1 MREPVARR
9 ARLTREG
16 PRTQSASGMNDRTAS
31 NWAVLSIAAALVTI
45 GLKVTA
51 WKLTGSVGL
60 LSDAAESGVNLL
72 AALVAFWALRRAS
85 RPADATYAFGQT
97 KAEYFASGFEG
108 LMILAASVAIAVA
121 AVERLKRL
129 QPIENVGLGLV
140 ISALASLVNGG
151 TAFLLLRAGKRL
163 RSITLRADAQH
174 LLTDVWTSA
183 GVILGVLLVRLTG
196 WLILD
201 PIVALL
207 VAANIVYTAVRL
219 LQETGHGLLDR
230 AIGDDEQAAMAEAL
244 DPFHARGIVLH
255 DIRTRRAGPRHFI
268 QMHVLVPGTW
278 TVKQGHD
285 VCEEIE
291 RGVASALPGST
302 ITTHLEPVEDPS
314 SWDDRGLDRH
324 L

>member
-1 MREPVARR
+1 M
-9 ARLTREG
+9 
-16 PRTQSASGMNDRTAS
+16 SDRSTS
-31 NWAVLSIAAALVTI
+31 NWALLSIAAALATI
-45 GLKVTA
+45 ALKVWA

-85 RPADATYAFGQT
+85 RPADSTYAFGQT

-108 LMILAASVAIAVA
+108 LMILAASVAIAVM
-121 AVERLKRL
+121 AVERLQNL
-129 QPIENVGLGLV
+129 QAIENVGLGLA
-140 ISALASLVNGG
+140 ISVAASAVNGAV
-151 TAFLLLRAGKRL
+151 AFVLLREGRRL

-183 GVILGVLLVRLTG
+183 GVLVGVLLVKLTG

-201 PIVALL
+201 PVVALL

-219 LQETGHGLLDR
+219 LQETGYGLLDR
-230 AIGDDEQAAMAEAL
+230 AIGEDEQSAL
-244 DPFHARGIVLH
+244 SLALATFHDRGIVLH

-278 TVKQGHD
+278 SVKQGHD

-291 RGVASALPGST
+291 RGVAGALPGST
-302 ITTHLEPVEDPS
+302 VTTHLEPLEDPS
-314 SWDDRGLDRH
+314 SWDDRGLDKH

>member
-1 MREPVARR
+1 MSDR
-9 ARLTREG
+9 
-16 PRTQSASGMNDRTAS
+16 SAST
-31 NWAVLSIAAALVTI
+31 WALLSIAAAIVTI
-45 GLKVTA
+45 ALKVWA

-72 AALVAFWALRRAS
+72 AAIVAYWALRRAS

-108 LMILAASVAIAVA
+108 LMILAASAAIAVT
-121 AVERLKRL
+121 AVERLRNL
-129 QPIENVGLGLV
+129 HAIENVGLGLG
-140 ISALASLVNGG
+140 ISVLASAVNAGV
-151 TAFLLLRAGKRL
+151 AAVLLREARRL

-183 GVILGVLLVRLTG
+183 GVLVGVLLVKLTG
-196 WLILD
+196 WLVLD
-201 PIVALL
+201 PVVALL
-207 VAANIVYTAVRL
+207 VAANIIYTAVKL
-219 LQETGHGLLDR
+219 LQETADGLLDR
-230 AIGDDEQAAMAEAL
+230 AIGENEQKALTAEL
-244 DPFHARGIVLH
+244 SPFQARGIVLH

-268 QMHVLVPGTW
+268 QMHVLVPGSW

-291 RGVASALPGST
+291 RGVAGALPGST
-302 ITTHLEPVEDPS
+302 VTTHLEPLEDPS
-314 SWDDRGLDRH
+314 SWDDRGFDRH

>member
-1 MREPVARR
+1 M
-9 ARLTREG
+9 
-16 PRTQSASGMNDRTAS
+16 SDRSAS
-31 NWAVLSIAAALVTI
+31 NWALLSIAAAVVTI
-45 GLKVTA
+45 GLKVCA

-85 RPADATYAFGQT
+85 RPADSTYAFGQT

-108 LMILAASVAIAVA
+108 LMILAASVAIAVT
-121 AVERLKRL
+121 AVERLRNL
-129 QPIENVGLGLV
+129 QPIQNVGLGLG
-140 ISALASLVNGG
+140 ISVLASAVNG
-151 TAFLLLRAGKRL
+151 AVAWILLREGKRL

-183 GVILGVLLVRLTG
+183 GVLVGVLLVRVTG
-196 WLILD
+196 WLVLD

-219 LQETGHGLLDR
+219 LQETGYGLLDK
-230 AIGDDEQAAMAEAL
+230 AIGEDEQAALSAAL
-244 DPFHARGIVLH
+244 APFHERGIVLH

-268 QMHVLVPGTW
+268 QMHVLVTGSW

-291 RGVASALPGST
+291 RGVAAALPGST
-302 ITTHLEPVEDPS
+302 VTTHLEPIEDPAA
-314 SWDDRGLDRH
+314 WDDRGLDRH